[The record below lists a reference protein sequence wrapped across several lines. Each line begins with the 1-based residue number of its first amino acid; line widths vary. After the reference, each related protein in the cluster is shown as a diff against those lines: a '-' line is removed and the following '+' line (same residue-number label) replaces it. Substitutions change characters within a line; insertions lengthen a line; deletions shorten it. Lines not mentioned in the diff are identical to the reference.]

1 MTCRIYRGMGGQGGA
16 MGSKGGGKVEEVDEA
31 PRGDRRVENEKI
43 EIQMCEE
50 GKSCQRWRRRLKGK

>member
-1 MTCRIYRGMGGQGGA
+1 M
-16 MGSKGGGKVEEVDEA
+16 EEVDEA

-50 GKSCQRWRRRLKGK
+50 DKSCQRWRRRLKGK